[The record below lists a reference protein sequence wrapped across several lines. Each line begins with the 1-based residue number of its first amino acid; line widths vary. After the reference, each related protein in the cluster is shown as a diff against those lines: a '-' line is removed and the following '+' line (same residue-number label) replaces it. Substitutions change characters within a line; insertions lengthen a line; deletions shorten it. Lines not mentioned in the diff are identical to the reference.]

1 MTEVLIAGGAVMG
14 ASVAFWLT
22 RLDPA
27 LRVTVVE
34 ADPSYATCSTAL
46 SAAGIRA
53 QFTNQ
58 VNVAISRFGIEFIR
72 DFARWTGPG
81 GGVPD
86 LGLRENGYLFL
97 TGTETG
103 AAQLESLAAMQRSLG
118 AATEVLDRSGLAA
131 RFPWMQLDD
140 IAAGALGLRDEG
152 FFDNM
157 GLLSGLKNASR
168 AAGAIWLTDR
178 VTRFERDG
186 DRLLAAHLDKGG
198 RRAADVFVTA
208 PGRRPPG

>member
-22 RLDPA
+22 RLDPS

-34 ADPSYATCSTAL
+34 QDPSYATCSTAL
-46 SAAGIRA
+46 SAAGIRS
-53 QFTNQ
+53 QFTNEI
-58 VNVAISRFGIEFIR
+58 NVAISRFGIEFIR
-72 DFARWTGPG
+72 DFARWTGPE

-103 AAQLESLAAMQRSLG
+103 AAQLESLAAMQRGLG
-118 AATEVLDRSGLAA
+118 AATEVLDRAELAA

-140 IAAGALGLRDEG
+140 IVAGAFGPRDEV
-152 FFDNM
+152 
-157 GLLSGLKNASR
+157 LRSTVRNAETITR
-168 AAGAIWLTDR
+168 ARGAGGG
-178 VTRFERDG
+178 VT
-186 DRLLAAHLDKGG
+186 
-198 RRAADVFVTA
+198 
-208 PGRRPPG
+208 